1 MRTPAQGRLSG
12 AAAAAVKDLLPSYA
26 GNNLSSLCSWADD
39 VKFRYPWSSPLHYI
53 DTPDGLCTYRYDS
66 KRSGH
71 ATPLSF

>member
-1 MRTPAQGRLSG
+1 M
-12 AAAAAVKDLLPSYA
+12 KDLLPSYA

-71 ATPLSF
+71 ATLLSF